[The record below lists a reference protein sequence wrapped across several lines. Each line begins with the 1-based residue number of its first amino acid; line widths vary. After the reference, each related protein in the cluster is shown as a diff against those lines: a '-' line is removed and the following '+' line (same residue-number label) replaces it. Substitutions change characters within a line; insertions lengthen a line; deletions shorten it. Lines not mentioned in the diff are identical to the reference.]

1 MTRQTS
7 FVLTNRM
14 NLNTILSTRIVG
26 PRALFTK
33 YYPDPLEITGNA
45 VALLGSPPDAAF
57 VASVAATTRVG
68 PVLLEIARP
77 ASDAVDLVPAVPF
90 SKVVAV
96 HMPSE
101 RVAREHLA
109 RRYANIHPHGELV
122 QVSPDLFDGTC
133 SEDDVRKAAAGA
145 SASAPFVPPVDWGH
159 IDRLR
164 GACGAAVRAAQ
175 TPDCLLFAAAML
187 RDLAV
192 PAPDP
197 ATADGLVQRAALDVL
212 CARDMQQSWD
222 PAEIVDA
229 VRDCCQS
236 AELTRRDRRLMDLS
250 FMALGA
256 IQRAELPFLPFRARR
271 PALPAV
277 RALLLVLLRPSLSD
291 LLSWPATETGA
302 DPNVRQR
309 AAALAGILRGL
320 AREDCGVRSVTV
332 DDQTAAMV
340 CSGAGEG
347 EPRATELRETDG
359 SFTLRIGQVLVACVG
374 RTHLGAP
381 A

>member
-164 GACGAAVRAAQ
+164 GARGANAGLPSLRRGDVARSRRAGPRSGYRGRSRSAGCAGRPVRSGHAAVMGPCGNRGCCAGLLPKRRADSAG
-175 TPDCLLFAAAML
+175 PAADGPQLHGAG
-187 RDLAV
+187 RDPEGRASVPAVQGPSARSPCCQGATSGVAASLALGLAV
-192 PAPDP
+192 
-197 ATADGLVQRAALDVL
+197 L
-212 CARDMQQSWD
+212 ARH
-222 PAEIVDA
+222 
-229 VRDCCQS
+229 
-236 AELTRRDRRLMDLS
+236 RDRRRPERPPTS
-250 FMALGA
+250 
-256 IQRAELPFLPFRARR
+256 RSARGDPAR
-271 PALPAV
+271 P
-277 RALLLVLLRPSLSD
+277 RP
-291 LLSWPATETGA
+291 
-302 DPNVRQR
+302 
-309 AAALAGILRGL
+309 
-320 AREDCGVRSVTV
+320 
-332 DDQTAAMV
+332 
-340 CSGAGEG
+340 
-347 EPRATELRETDG
+347 
-359 SFTLRIGQVLVACVG
+359 
-374 RTHLGAP
+374 
-381 A
+381 